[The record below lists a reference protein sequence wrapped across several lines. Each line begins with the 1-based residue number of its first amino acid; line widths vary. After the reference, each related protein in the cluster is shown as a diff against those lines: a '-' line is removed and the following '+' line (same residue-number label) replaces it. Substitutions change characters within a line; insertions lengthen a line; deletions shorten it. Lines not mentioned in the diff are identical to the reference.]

1 MKPISEETKQRAVA
15 MYKKGELTV
24 AEISNLVDVSVSH
37 LNKIFREYIDKGV
50 LTPRQA
56 TNKNNKKFTEEQERQ
71 IAIDYYENNL
81 SANEVKK
88 KWGIH
93 PMQLQRIRNKYR
105 SVYGIKANAPC
116 CFKPGKPGN
125 LQ

>member
-1 MKPISEETKQRAVA
+1 MKPVSEETKQRAVA

-56 TNKNNKKFTEEQERQ
+56 TNKFNKKFSEDQERH
-71 IAIDYYENNL
+71 IAIDYYEKNL
-81 SANEVKK
+81 SATEVKR
-88 KWGIH
+88 KWNIH
-93 PMQLQRIRNKYR
+93 PVQLQRIRNKYKEM
-105 SVYGIKANAPC
+105 YGIKPNAPN
-116 CFKPGKPGN
+116 CFKK
-125 LQ
+125 

>member
-116 CFKPGKPGN
+116 CFKPGN

>member
-1 MKPISEETKQRAVA
+1 MAVPISEEVKQKAIN
-15 MYKKGELTV
+15 MYRKGELTV

-37 LNKIFREYIDKGV
+37 LNKIFHDCIAKGI
-50 LTPRQA
+50 LAPRQVN
-56 TNKNNKKFTEEQERQ
+56 NKNNKKFTEEQERH

-81 SANEVKK
+81 SSKEVKD

-93 PMQLQRIRNKYR
+93 PMQLQRIRNKYK

-116 CFKPGKPGN
+116 CFNKKN
-125 LQ
+125 SQ